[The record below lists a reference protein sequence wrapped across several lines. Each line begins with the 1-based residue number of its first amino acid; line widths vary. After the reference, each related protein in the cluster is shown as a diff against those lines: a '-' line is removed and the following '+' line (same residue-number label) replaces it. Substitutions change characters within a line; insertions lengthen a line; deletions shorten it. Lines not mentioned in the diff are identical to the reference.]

1 MVRIYSGDPFLA
13 GRAFRAAIASMVA
26 DGHDVR
32 RLGEGADAGAIR
44 EALSQGGLF
53 GPSTIAVDLDEAFL
67 GGGAA
72 ATAPRNAAIDALASA
87 GALSSLIV
95 LDSAA
100 TPARQKRYRGFGELE
115 HLPTPRYGQ
124 LLRWVQAEA
133 RDQGLETTGD
143 VAGTFVD
150 LFGEDLA
157 AIASEMTKL
166 RALGTRLDPDRIRA
180 IANRP
185 ASRSAFDLVDAIV
198 AGDAGSALR
207 VARGL
212 LDAGEAPV
220 RVMAALGWQLDLIA
234 GCVALEEAGGLGV
247 DGTAKAL
254 KSSPYPTRKA
264 LAVAARLDER
274 ALQALIATFVASDE
288 RMKGGGDPAWHLE
301 ACVLSLANALRRAP
315 SAAGRGA

>member
-13 GRAFRAAIASMVA
+13 GRAFRAAIASLVA

-53 GPSTIAVDLDEAFL
+53 GPSTTAIDLDEAFL

-72 ATAPRNAAIDALASA
+72 ATAPRNAVIDALASA
-87 GALSSLIV
+87 EALSSLIV

-100 TPARQKRYRGFGELE
+100 TPARQKRYRAFGELE

-133 RDQGLETTGD
+133 RSQGLETTGD

-180 IANRP
+180 VANRP
-185 ASRSAFDLVDAIV
+185 ASRSAFDLVDTIV

-234 GCVALEEAGGLGV
+234 GCVALEAAGGLGV

-254 KSSPYPTRKA
+254 RSSPYPTRKA